1 MTFRH
6 LTSILF
12 ASLWTLSG
20 STAIASSLDFATD
33 QLGKMAKIIGID
45 ATNAPADDADTTI
58 ITTYK
63 TLPVRV
69 DINGGTVIHIGYDIF
84 DDALRGGPNDV
95 VFNFLERYALAA
107 DMPLKREKSVNAM
120 LAEDQITFEG
130 GDFSR
135 LKRMN
140 TDGYSISV
148 NNLNGRQYRVSWN
161 TPDEQTEYVVSFPI
175 SYDLL
180 HGTGMVENERRL
192 LDGLT
197 SHINKPDNSVSVTR
211 HQLLPTW
218 NINYYILP
226 GNSYYTDALT
236 SNKYYQFVI
245 SDTISAGKTADLI
258 ESVKEAVKSASQ
270 AEKTGD
276 NKPNLTKPAKKSG
289 FELIYNPSIYPIE
302 SIANMLTTGKIDN
315 DFILDIKHI
324 GYDFNYQNIS
334 VPLNQAIDYFIKK
347 NCEVFF
353 GVSQQKDD
361 IYTCV
366 VIFRNIPEGYCHSM
380 RVTINRNDLE
390 SCTGRFPARLTSYIP
405 ISKISNLFGEKQR

>member
-6 LTSILF
+6 LTSILL

-20 STAIASSLDFATD
+20 STAIASSFDFATD

-45 ATNAPADDADTTI
+45 ASNAPADDADTTI
-58 ITTYK
+58 ITTYR

-69 DINGGTVIHIGYDIF
+69 DINGGTVSHIGYDIF

-135 LKRMN
+135 LKKMN

-148 NNLNGRQYRVSWN
+148 NNLNGRQYRVCWN
-161 TPDEQTEYVVSFPI
+161 TPDEQTEYAVSFPV

-197 SHINKPDNSVSVTR
+197 SHINKPDNSASVTR
-211 HQLLPTW
+211 PQLLATW
-218 NINYYILP
+218 KLNYYILP

-236 SNKYYQFVI
+236 TNKYYQFVI

-258 ESVKEAVKSASQ
+258 ESVKQAVKSASRS
-270 AEKTGD
+270 EETGG
-276 NKPNLTKPAKKSG
+276 NKQPPKQSG

-353 GVSQQKDD
+353 GVSQQKGDT
-361 IYTCV
+361 YTCI

-380 RVTINRNDLE
+380 RVTIDSNDLE
-390 SCTGRFPARLTSYIP
+390 SRTGRFPARLTSYIP
-405 ISKISNLFGEKQR
+405 ISKISNLFGENQR

>member
-33 QLGKMAKIIGID
+33 QLGMMAKIIGID
-45 ATNAPADDADTTI
+45 ASNAPADDADTTI

-69 DINGGTVIHIGYDIF
+69 DINDGAVSHIGYRIF

-107 DMPLKREKSVNAM
+107 DMPLKREKPVNAM

-161 TPDEQTEYVVSFPI
+161 TPDEQTEYAVSFPI

-192 LDGLT
+192 LNGLT

-211 HQLLPTW
+211 PQLLPTW

-236 SNKYYQFVI
+236 TNKYYRFVI

-258 ESVKEAVKSASQ
+258 ESVKKAAESQ
-270 AEKTGD
+270 QDKADHEKQ
-276 NKPNLTKPAKKSG
+276 NPAKPARQSG
-289 FELIYNPSIYPIE
+289 FELIYNSSVYPVE
-302 SIANMLTTGKIDN
+302 SMANLLTTGKIDN

-353 GVSQQKDD
+353 GISQHKNDV
-361 IYTCV
+361 YTCV
-366 VIFRNIPEGYCHSM
+366 VIFRNIPEGYCHTM
-380 RVTINRNDLE
+380 RVTIDSNDLE
-390 SCTGRFPARLTSYIP
+390 SRSGRFPARLTSFIP
-405 ISKISNLFGEKQR
+405 ISKISNLFGENKR

>member
-33 QLGKMAKIIGID
+33 QLGNMAKIIGID
-45 ATNAPADDADTTI
+45 ASNAPADDADTTI
-58 ITTYK
+58 ILTYK

-69 DINGGTVIHIGYDIF
+69 DINGGEVSHIGYSIF

-95 VFNFLERYALAA
+95 VFDFLERYALAA
-107 DMPLKREKSVNAM
+107 DMPLKRDKSVNAM
-120 LAEDQITFEG
+120 LAEDQMTFEG

-135 LKRMN
+135 LKRMK

-161 TPDEQTEYVVSFPI
+161 TPDEQTEYAVSFPI

-197 SHINKPDNSVSVTR
+197 SHINNTDNSVSVTR
-211 HQLLPTW
+211 PELLATW
-218 NINYYILP
+218 KLNYYILP

-236 SNKYYQFVI
+236 TNKYYRFVI

-258 ESVKEAVKSASQ
+258 ESVKAMAKAASRS
-270 AEKTGD
+270 EKTAD
-276 NKPNLTKPAKKSG
+276 NKPKLPKAQKQSG
-289 FELIYNPSIYPIE
+289 FELIYNPSVYPIE
-302 SIANMLTTGKIDN
+302 SMANLLTTGEIDN

-353 GVSQQKDD
+353 GVSQQKGDT
-361 IYTCV
+361 YTCV
-366 VIFRNIPEGYCHSM
+366 VIFRNIPEGYCHTM
-380 RVTINRNDLE
+380 RVTIDSNDLE
-390 SCTGRFPARLTSYIP
+390 PRTGRFPARLTSYIP
-405 ISKISNLFGEKQR
+405 ISKISSLFGENQR